1 LLLLTL
7 GEAMSPNRTN
17 GTHANA
23 LLSKLPASEYQHLEA
38 DLELVAMDHGT
49 VLSESG
55 TTSYVYFPTTA
66 TVSLQY
72 LLEDGGCP
80 EIAVIGHEGFVAD
93 ADFFGPHARAHHA
106 VVQNGGMGYRISAQR
121 LQAALNQSNTLM
133 RLVMDCTNHLFYQMA
148 QSIVSSRHQGVF
160 EQVCRRLL
168 LTLDRVQS
176 DTFDMTHEGLA
187 NLLHIRRES
196 VTNAAAQLATQGII
210 KYKRGHITVL
220 NRAGLEAQAGEC
232 NPSLRYA

>member
-1 LLLLTL
+1 
-7 GEAMSPNRTN
+7 MFPNTN
-17 GTHANA
+17 EVTYANA
-23 LLSKLPASEYQHLEA
+23 LLSKLPDSEFQKLAA
-38 DLELVAMDHGT
+38 DLALVSMAHGT
-49 VLSESG
+49 VLSEAE
-55 TTSYVYFPTTA
+55 TRSYVYFPTTA

-80 EIAVIGHEGFVAD
+80 EIAVIGREGFVAD
-93 ADFFGPHARAHHA
+93 AEFFGPHARTHHA
-106 VVQNGGMGYRISAQR
+106 VVQNAGMGYRIHSQR
-121 LQAALNQSNTLM
+121 LQAALNESTTLM
-133 RLVMDCTNHLFYQMA
+133 RLVMDCTNRLFYQMA

-196 VTNAAAQLATQGII
+196 VSNAAAQLAVQGII

-220 NRAGLEAQAGEC
+220 TRAGLEAQAGEC
-232 NPSLRYA
+232 SPALQYA

>member
-1 LLLLTL
+1 
-7 GEAMSPNRTN
+7 MPPNRPHRTD
-17 GTHANA
+17 GNA
-23 LLSKLPASEYQHLEA
+23 LLSKLPISEFKQLEA
-38 DLELVAMDHGT
+38 GLTLVTMDHGT
-49 VLSESG
+49 VLSGSG
-55 TTSYVYFPTTA
+55 VTSYVYFPTTA

-80 EIAVIGHEGFVAD
+80 EIAVIGHEGFFAD
-93 ADFFGPHARAHHA
+93 AVFFEPHARAHHA
-106 VVQNGGMGYRISAQR
+106 VVQNAGMGYRIPSQQ
-121 LQAALNQSNTLM
+121 LQAALNQSNNLM
-133 RLVMDCTNHLFYQMA
+133 RLVMDCTNRLFYQMA
-148 QSIVSSRHQGVF
+148 QSIVSSRHQGVY

-187 NLLHIRRES
+187 SLLHIRRES
-196 VTNAAAQLATQGII
+196 VTNAAAQLAIQGII

>member
-1 LLLLTL
+1 MQLKE
-7 GEAMSPNRTN
+7 EAMNPNECGLTR
-17 GTHANA
+17 ANA
-23 LLSKLPASEYQHLEA
+23 LLSNLPDSEFKQLEA
-38 DLELVAMDHGT
+38 DLELISMEHGT
-49 VLSESG
+49 VLSEPAAA
-55 TTSYVYFPTTA
+55 SYVYFPTTA

-72 LLEDGGCP
+72 LLEDGGTP

-93 ADFFGPHARAHHA
+93 AEFFGPHARTHHA
-106 VVQNGGMGYRISAQR
+106 VVQNAGMGYRIHSSR
-121 LQAALNQSNTLM
+121 LQAALNQSTTLM
-133 RLVMDCTNHLFYQMA
+133 RSVMDCTNRLFYQMA

-196 VTNAAAQLATQGII
+196 VTNAASQLALQGII
-210 KYKRGHITVL
+210 TYKRGHITVL

-232 NPSLRYA
+232 SPSLQYA

>member
-1 LLLLTL
+1 
-7 GEAMSPNRTN
+7 MFPNQNERTHTN
-17 GTHANA
+17 T
-23 LLSKLPASEYQHLEA
+23 LLSTLPEAEFQRLEA
-38 DLELVAMDHGT
+38 DLELVAMEHGA
-49 VLSESG
+49 VLSEPG
-55 TTSYVYFPTTA
+55 ATSYVYFPTTA

-93 ADFFGPHARAHHA
+93 AEFFGPHARSHHA
-106 VVQNGGMGYRISAQR
+106 VVQNAGMGYRISSQR
-121 LQAALNQSNTLM
+121 LQAALNQSTTLM
-133 RLVMDCTNHLFYQMA
+133 RLLMDCTNRLFYQMA

-196 VTNAAAQLATQGII
+196 VSNVAAKLAVQGII

-232 NPSLRYA
+232 SPSLQYA

>member
-1 LLLLTL
+1 
-7 GEAMSPNRTN
+7 MNPNTSEPL
-17 GTHANA
+17 HANA
-23 LLSKLPASEYQHLEA
+23 LLSTLPDSEFQSLVA
-38 DLELVAMDHGT
+38 DLELVTMEHGT
-49 VLSESG
+49 VLSEPG
-55 TTSYVYFPTTA
+55 LTSYVYFPTTA

-93 ADFFGPHARAHHA
+93 AVFFGPHARAHHA
-106 VVQNGGMGYRISAQR
+106 VVQNAGMGYRIQAER
-121 LQAALNQSNTLM
+121 LQAALNQSTTLM
-133 RLVMDCTNHLFYQMA
+133 RLVMDCTNRLFYQMA

-196 VTNAAAQLATQGII
+196 VSNAAAQLALQGII

-220 NRAGLEAQAGEC
+220 NRAGLEAEAGEC
-232 NPSLRYA
+232 CPSLQYA

>member
-1 LLLLTL
+1 
-7 GEAMSPNRTN
+7 MPPNRPHRTD
-17 GTHANA
+17 GNA
-23 LLSKLPASEYQHLEA
+23 LLSKLPISEFKQLEA
-38 DLELVAMDHGT
+38 GLTLVTMDHGT
-49 VLSESG
+49 VLSGSG
-55 TTSYVYFPTTA
+55 VTSYVYFPTTA

-80 EIAVIGHEGFVAD
+80 EIAVIGHEGFFAD
-93 ADFFGPHARAHHA
+93 AVFFGPHARAHHA
-106 VVQNGGMGYRISAQR
+106 VVQNAGMGYRIPSQQ
-121 LQAALNQSNTLM
+121 LQAALNQSNNLM
-133 RLVMDCTNHLFYQMA
+133 RLVMDCTNRLFYQMA
-148 QSIVSSRHQGVF
+148 QSIVSSRHQGVY

-187 NLLHIRRES
+187 SLLHIRRES
-196 VTNAAAQLATQGII
+196 VTNAAAQLAIQGII

>member
-1 LLLLTL
+1 
-7 GEAMSPNRTN
+7 MPPNRPHRTD
-17 GTHANA
+17 GNA
-23 LLSKLPASEYQHLEA
+23 LLSKLPISEFKQLEA
-38 DLELVAMDHGT
+38 GLTLVTMDHGT
-49 VLSESG
+49 VLSGSG
-55 TTSYVYFPTTA
+55 VTSYVYFPTTA

-80 EIAVIGHEGFVAD
+80 EIAVIGHDGFFAD
-93 ADFFGPHARAHHA
+93 AVFFGPHARAHHA
-106 VVQNGGMGYRISAQR
+106 VVQNAGMGYRIPSQQ
-121 LQAALNQSNTLM
+121 LQAALNQSNNLM
-133 RLVMDCTNHLFYQMA
+133 RLVMDCTNRLFYQMA
-148 QSIVSSRHQGVF
+148 QSIVSSRHQGVY

-187 NLLHIRRES
+187 SLLHIRRES
-196 VTNAAAQLATQGII
+196 VTNAAAQLAIQGII

>member
-1 LLLLTL
+1 
-7 GEAMSPNRTN
+7 MPPNRPHRTD
-17 GTHANA
+17 GNA
-23 LLSKLPASEYQHLEA
+23 LLSKLPISEFKQLEA
-38 DLELVAMDHGT
+38 GLTLVTMDHGT
-49 VLSESG
+49 VLSGSG
-55 TTSYVYFPTTA
+55 VTSYVYFPTTA

-80 EIAVIGHEGFVAD
+80 EIAVIGHEGFFAD
-93 ADFFGPHARAHHA
+93 AVFFGPHARAHHA
-106 VVQNGGMGYRISAQR
+106 VVQNAGMGYRIPSQQ
-121 LQAALNQSNTLM
+121 LQAALNQSNNLM
-133 RLVMDCTNHLFYQMA
+133 RLVMDCTNRLFYQMA
-148 QSIVSSRHQGVF
+148 QSIVSSRHQGVY

-187 NLLHIRRES
+187 SLLHIRRES
-196 VTNAAAQLATQGII
+196 VSNAAAQLAIQGII

>member
-1 LLLLTL
+1 
-7 GEAMSPNRTN
+7 MSLIKNEVI
-17 GTHANA
+17 HANA
-23 LLSKLPASEYQHLEA
+23 LLSELPASEFQQLEA
-38 DLELVAMDHGT
+38 DLELVVMEHGA
-49 VLSESG
+49 VLSNSG
-55 TTSYVYFPTTA
+55 RTSYVYFPTTA
-66 TVSLQY
+66 SVSLQY

-80 EIAVIGHEGFVAD
+80 EIAVIGREGFVAD

-106 VVQNGGMGYRISAQR
+106 VVQNGGMGYRIQAHR

-133 RLVMDCTNHLFYQMA
+133 RLVMDCTNRLFYQMA

-168 LTLDRVQS
+168 LALDRVQS

-196 VTNAAAQLATQGII
+196 VSTAAAQLALQGII
-210 KYKRGHITVL
+210 KYRRGHITVL
-220 NRAGLEAQAGEC
+220 DRAGLEAEAGEC
-232 NPSLRYA
+232 CPSLQFA